1 MTLYSAGP
9 ELQSLVLI
17 VGLVFHT
24 FELAKIGDVVQRKEQ
39 IAECLVNSKLLIYL
53 IYKVQIVCVNVVTVN
68 IAHFSIFLHYS
79 SHDW

>member
-68 IAHFSIFLHYS
+68 IAQFSIFLHYS